1 MENQNNNLNDTEI
14 IEEITEEAIE
24 EAVEVIAEAPKPS
37 KAQIILEYVEML
49 VLAILAVLVVF
60 TFAFRLCQVQGG
72 SMQNTLQN
80 GEMVITTN
88 IFYTPKQGDIIVFH
102 QTSETLNEPIIKRVI
117 ATEGQSVRID
127 FSESNEMII
136 WVDGEIYED
145 SHAFLDP
152 LLKHIYPKHN
162 FNSDTLIFE
171 AVVPEG
177 HVFVLGD
184 NRDNSND
191 SRSAEIGF
199 VDTHRILGK
208 AILRT
213 KPFTWLN

>member
-14 IEEITEEAIE
+14 IEETTEE
-24 EAVEVIAEAPKPS
+24 IAEEPKPS
-37 KAQIILEYVEML
+37 KAHIILDYVEMFI
-49 VLAILAVLVVF
+49 LAILAVLVVF
-60 TFAFRLCQVQGG
+60 TFTFRLCQVQGS

-117 ATEGQSVRID
+117 ATAGQTVKID
-127 FSESNEMII
+127 FSEKNEMTI
-136 WVDGEIYED
+136 WVDGVEYED

-162 FNSDTLIFE
+162 FNSETLIFE

>member
-14 IEEITEEAIE
+14 IEETTENIVE
-24 EAVEVIAEAPKPS
+24 EPKTS
-37 KAQIILEYVEML
+37 KAHIILDYVEMFI
-49 VLAILAVLVVF
+49 LAILAVLVIF

-88 IFYTPKQGDIIVFH
+88 ILYTPKQGDIIVFH
-102 QTSETLNEPIIKRVI
+102 QTSQTLNEPIIKRVI
-117 ATEGQSVRID
+117 ATEGQTVKID
-127 FSESNEMII
+127 FSESNEMTI
-136 WVDGEIYED
+136 WVDGVKYED
-145 SHAFLDP
+145 KYAFLDP
-152 LLKHIYPKHN
+152 LRKHIYPQHN
-162 FNSDTLIFE
+162 FNSETLIFE

-191 SRSAEIGF
+191 SRSSEIGF

-208 AILRT
+208 AIFRT
-213 KPFTWLN
+213 KPFTWLT